1 MTQIAATDRAL
12 VRLIE
17 GCDFPGV
24 TVMSAPHEW
33 DGGFVTRLLDDTP
46 AILIA
51 FLGAEPYDDT
61 KTSTVLE
68 CEGKW
73 AAYVCVGW
81 NGSDQKARRLGAGAG
96 FDLMHRAA
104 SVLHTARLLD
114 ENGERLPQAQVEGL
128 GVETDS
134 ALDIANLW
142 IGSIAISVE
151 LPLELDP
158 GERCYGPLDEFLKIG
173 MTIDIEGGEPAPD
186 IGDAGYAG
194 DVPAQI
200 DLPQ

>member
-1 MTQIAATDRAL
+1 MTQIAATDSAL

-33 DGGFVTRLLDDTP
+33 DGGFVQRLIDATP

-51 FLGAEPYDDT
+51 FLGADEPDSRLTELNLD
-61 KTSTVLE
+61 
-68 CEGKW
+68 GRW

-81 NGSDQKARRLGAGAG
+81 NGQDQKARRLGAGAG

-104 SVLHTARLLD
+104 SVLHTAILTEPD
-114 ENGERLPQAQVEGL
+114 GSRLPQVNVDGL
-128 GVETDS
+128 GVEADS
-134 ALDIANLW
+134 ALDLANLW
-142 IGSIAISVE
+142 IGSIALTVE
-151 LPLELDP
+151 LPLALDP
-158 GERCYGPLDEFLKIG
+158 GERCYGPLDDFLRVRG
-173 MTIDIEGGEPAPD
+173 DIEVPGPADDLP
-186 IGDAGYAG
+186 
-194 DVPAQI
+194 VSI